1 MGGKLMINVNE
12 YFEGRIKSLGFEL
25 KGTPYT
31 AGVLLPG
38 EYTIDTEKEEHIT
51 ATVGEF
57 EIRPPGS
64 DWKTTAIGDTIVIP
78 SNASF
83 ELRLKESASYICMY
97 R

>member
-1 MGGKLMINVNE
+1 MINVNE

-31 AGVLLPG
+31 AGVVLPG

-51 ATVGEF
+51 ATMGEF

-64 DWKTTAIGDTIVIP
+64 DWKTLAIGDTIVIP
-78 SNASF
+78 SNTSF
-83 ELRLKESASYICMY
+83 ELTLKEPASYICMY

>member
-1 MGGKLMINVNE
+1 MINVNE

-31 AGVLLPG
+31 AGVVLPG

-51 ATVGEF
+51 ATMGEF

-64 DWKTTAIGDTIVIP
+64 DWKILGIGDTIIIP
-78 SNASF
+78 SNTSF
-83 ELRLKESASYICMY
+83 ELKLKEPAAYICMY

>member
-1 MGGKLMINVNE
+1 MINVNE
-12 YFEGRIKSLGFEL
+12 YFEGQIKSLGFVL

-38 EYTIDTEKEEHIT
+38 EYSIETEKEEHIT

-57 EIRPPGS
+57 EIRPQGS
-64 DWKTTAIGDTIVIP
+64 DWKTMAIGDTIVIP
-78 SNASF
+78 SNTTF
-83 ELRLKESASYICMY
+83 ELKLKEPASYICRY